1 MNKKNWIEKPALFS
15 DFSKDEPWRIF
26 RIMSEFVESF
36 EKMSQQGP
44 LVTVF
49 GSARTKPSDKDYQE
63 AEKMGK
69 LLVKCGFGVLT
80 GGGPGI
86 MEAANKGAFEAGG
99 RSVGLN
105 IKLPNEQQPNQFLNE
120 EINFRYFFIRK
131 VNFLKYTHGIV
142 VFPGGFGTLDELM
155 ETLTLVQ
162 TERINKIPIVI
173 IGKSFWRGLIDWI
186 EHILVKENKIDEND
200 IKLYHLCE
208 NAEEAIK
215 YLKKY
220 YKQHGLKGTIKKGF

>member
-1 MNKKNWIEKPALFS
+1 MNKKNCIEKPALFS
-15 DFSKDEPWRIF
+15 DLSKDEPWRIF
-26 RIMSEFVESF
+26 RIMSEFIESF

-49 GSARTKPSDKDYQE
+49 GSARTKPTDTDYQE

-99 RSVGLN
+99 RSIGLN
-105 IKLPNEQQPNQFLNE
+105 IKLPNEQQPNKFLSE

-131 VNFLKYTHGIV
+131 VNFLKYTQGVV

-173 IGKSFWRGLIDWI
+173 IGKSFWKGLIDWMENTLI
-186 EHILVKENKIDEND
+186 KENKIHKDD
-200 IKLYHLCE
+200 IKLYYLCE
-208 NAEEAIK
+208 SAEDAIK

-220 YKQHGLKGTIKKGF
+220 YKKYGLKGSIKKGF